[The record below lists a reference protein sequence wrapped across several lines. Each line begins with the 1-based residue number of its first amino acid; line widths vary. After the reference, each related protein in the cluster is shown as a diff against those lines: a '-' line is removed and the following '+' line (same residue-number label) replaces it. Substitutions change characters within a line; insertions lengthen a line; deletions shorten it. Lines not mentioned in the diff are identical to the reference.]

1 MKPIKLVLSAYGP
14 FLDKTEIDFE
24 KLGSDGVFLISG
36 PTGSGKTTIFDGI
49 CYALYGTA
57 SGNLRTPKMMRSTYA
72 EPDVKTFVELTF
84 LSHGKEYRISR
95 RPEQEVNKVSG
106 SGTTVRPSE
115 VSLEILDGGSTV
127 YTGKREV
134 EEKIK
139 AFSNK
144 EAVSIV
150 STKQTYTIEGSGKHV
165 AIMDFGIKSN
175 IIRNFKKRKSFI
187 VKEHF

>member
-14 FLDKTEIDFE
+14 FPDKTVIDFD

-72 EPDVKTFVELTF
+72 ESDDKTFVELTF
-84 LSHGKEYRISR
+84 SSHDKEYKINR
-95 RPEQEVNKVSG
+95 RPEQEIKKING
-106 SGTTVRPSE
+106 NGTTVRPAE
-115 VSLEILDGGSTV
+115 VSLEILNGGSTV

-134 EEKIK
+134 EEK
-139 AFSNK
+139 
-144 EAVSIV
+144 
-150 STKQTYTIEGSGKHV
+150 
-165 AIMDFGIKSN
+165 
-175 IIRNFKKRKSFI
+175 
-187 VKEHF
+187 VKEIIGLDANQFRQVTMIAQENF